1 MSMTFNEALK
11 RVMHDAGA
19 LPVVRQAVWD
29 AGCQTAYAQLAVKL
43 GLHVALQHL
52 QPTKL
57 EELPKALA
65 DKVRAYMDAK
75 ADELAQELVNPPQA
89 PVPPAAE
96 PVEPEPEPKQPVQ
109 KEPEAKEPVNAPVPD
124 LPNVAGEVVNE
135 QSTQAAQ
142 EPATDTGLAE

>member
-11 RVMHDAGA
+11 RVMADSGV

-29 AGCQTAYAQLAVKL
+29 VGCQTAYAQLAAKM
-43 GLHVALQHL
+43 GLHAALQHL

-65 DKVRAYMDAK
+65 DKVRAYMGEK

-89 PVPPAAE
+89 PVPPVAPSA
-96 PVEPEPEPKQPVQ
+96 PEPQPEQPVQ
-109 KEPEAKEPVNAPVPD
+109 KEPEAQEPVNAPVPD
-124 LPNVAGEVVNE
+124 LPNVTGEVVNE
-135 QSTQAAQ
+135 QSTQAAHA
-142 EPATDTGLAE
+142 PATDTGLAE